1 MAKPTV
7 VWCAVTGEMVLSF
20 RACTGSSS
28 FGTFRTPAM
37 VPAMGLFARMAMASE
52 VA

>member
-1 MAKPTV
+1 MAKRPV
-7 VWCAVTGEMVLSF
+7 VWFEVTGEMVLSF
-20 RACTGSSS
+20 RAFTGSSS
-28 FGTFRTPAM
+28 IGTFRTQAV